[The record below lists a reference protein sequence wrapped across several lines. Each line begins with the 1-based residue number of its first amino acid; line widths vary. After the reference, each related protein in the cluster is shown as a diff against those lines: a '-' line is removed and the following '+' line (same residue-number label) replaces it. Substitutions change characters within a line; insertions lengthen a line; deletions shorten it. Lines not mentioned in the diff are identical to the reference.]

1 MSRIITITS
10 GKGGVGKTNIS
21 LNLALHLARMGH
33 SVCLFDADFGLA
45 NVNLLLKLYPEHNL
59 KDVILNGMD
68 LSEIVIH
75 NYQGIDIIPG
85 SSGVEE
91 MANLNPEQ
99 IAGLINGF
107 SRLDAYD
114 FFIIDTA
121 AGVSRDVMSFCLAS
135 SEILLV
141 ITPDP
146 TSLTDAYA
154 LLKILS
160 LNGYTDPVMIAVN
173 QSPGINK
180 AKAAI
185 SKLSITAKKF
195 LSLKLRPVGV
205 IGRDPCVT
213 KAVEAQKPFLAL
225 YPKCPAAKNIQKL
238 ADNIIRQDS
247 GEEDGVPIETFWERC
262 LAMFKSPLKT
272 INKKPVEKKS
282 PPDADNAGQP
292 SPPAVV
298 AHEEATHGTLPV
310 ADTRG
315 NEDIILAEKMMATTN
330 QMLNKVVESIAAVTT
345 ELKSIRQLIEA
356 GNRTP
361 DAQVPAPQSEPPEDT
376 APTGIMIDRL
386 TELMSGYAMC
396 QALEDHEI
404 RDIVSR
410 LKIHKFNPGDF
421 IIKKGEAGKNL
432 FIIISGKVDV
442 IDDHGIVLDSMKEE
456 DVFGEMS
463 LISGDPV
470 NASIKVTEPA
480 QVLYMSGKDFI
491 HTLHAYP
498 PLQMYF
504 ARLLSKRLSGRLEKA
519 NIAKAQYLE
528 SGLTGKLDET
538 SAPEL
543 LQMLNTGQKTGILTF
558 YLKNGTGTISFNQG
572 RVVHAAYNGQ
582 GDQDAFFDILRDSG
596 EGRFSYHSDIPPD
609 HRNNKEI
616 GHFMR
621 MLIEGLSRIDD
632 ARFEDGV

>member
-45 NVNLLLKLYPEHNL
+45 NINLLLKLYPEHNL
-59 KDVILNGMD
+59 KDVILNDMD
-68 LSEIVIH
+68 LGQIVIR
-75 NYQGIDIIPG
+75 NYHGIDIIPG

-99 IAGLINGF
+99 IAGLISGF
-107 SRLDAYD
+107 SRLGAYD

-121 AGVSRDVMSFCLAS
+121 AGVSRDVMAFCLTS

-160 LNGYTDPVMIAVN
+160 LNGYTDPIMIAVN

-213 KAVEAQKPFLAL
+213 KAVEEQKPFLRL
-225 YPKCPAAKNIQKL
+225 YPKCPAAKNIQRL

-247 GEEDGVPIETFWERC
+247 GEQDSFPIETFWERC
-262 LAMFKSPLKT
+262 LTMFKSPLKT
-272 INKKPVEKKS
+272 INKKPGEKNA
-282 PPDADNAGQP
+282 PPAADTAAQP
-292 SPPAVV
+292 APPAVV
-298 AHEEATHGTLPV
+298 AHEKTAHNDLPV
-310 ADTRG
+310 ANTQG
-315 NEDIILAEKMMATTN
+315 GEDIILAEKMMATTN

-345 ELKSIRQLIEA
+345 ELKSIRQLIEE
-356 GNRTP
+356 GNRMP
-361 DAQVPAPQSEPPEDT
+361 NEQAPGPQADPPEDT
-376 APTGIMIDRL
+376 VPTGIMIDRL
-386 TELMSGYAMC
+386 TELMAGYAMC
-396 QALEDHEI
+396 QALEDNEI

-410 LKIHKFNPGDF
+410 LKIHKFNSGDF
-421 IIKKGEAGKNL
+421 IIQKGEAGKNL

-470 NASIKVTEPA
+470 NATIKVTEPA

-491 HTLHAYP
+491 HVLHAYP
-498 PLQMYF
+498 SLQMYF
-504 ARLLSKRLSGRLEKA
+504 ARLLSRRLSGRLEKA
-519 NIAKAQYLE
+519 NMAKDQYLE

-543 LQMLNTGQKTGILTF
+543 LQMLNTGQKTGVLTF
-558 YLKNGTGTISFNQG
+558 HLQNGTGTISFNHG
-572 RVVHAAYNGQ
+572 RVVYAAYNGHK
-582 GDQDAFFDILRDSG
+582 DQDAFFNILRDSG
-596 EGRFSYHSDIPPD
+596 EGRFAYHSDIPPE
-609 HRNNKEI
+609 HENNSEI

-632 ARFEDGV
+632 DRFVG